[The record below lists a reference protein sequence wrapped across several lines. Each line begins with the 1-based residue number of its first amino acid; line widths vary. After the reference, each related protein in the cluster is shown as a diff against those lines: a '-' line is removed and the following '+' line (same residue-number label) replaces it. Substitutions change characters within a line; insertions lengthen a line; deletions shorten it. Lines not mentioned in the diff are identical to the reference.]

1 MKHANQHLLNKHYK
15 IRQLP
20 KELAWS
26 EYVKDP
32 NIKLKR
38 NKRPTQASIR
48 SVLYTSVD
56 N

>member
-1 MKHANQHLLNKHYK
+1 MKHANQHLLNKHFI

-32 NIKLKR
+32 NIKLTR
-38 NKRPTQASIR
+38 SKRPTTASIR
-48 SVLYTSVD
+48 SVLYTSND